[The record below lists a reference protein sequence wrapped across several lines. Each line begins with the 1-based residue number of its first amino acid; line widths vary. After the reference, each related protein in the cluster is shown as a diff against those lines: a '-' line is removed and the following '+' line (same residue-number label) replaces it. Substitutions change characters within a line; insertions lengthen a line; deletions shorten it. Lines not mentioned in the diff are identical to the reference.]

1 MKKTTWEECG
11 ISSEKDFIKDLQEQ
25 KLTENYNASG
35 VPLSYN
41 NGTVYTDI
49 SDAHT
54 LIFGNTGS
62 KKTRNFCIPSVYT
75 IGMAG
80 ESMVI
85 SDPKGE
91 IYRNTSG
98 FIKEQGYKIKVF
110 NLRNPENGSRWN
122 PLLLPYK
129 YYKNGDQDKALEM
142 LSDLCMQ
149 LKNEVHSERDLFWE
163 NQASDLLMGLFLI
176 LFEVESDESKIHMES
191 IQRIRLYIEPETD
204 KPDDASNI
212 FWKLLKTFPERSL
225 VRLKLA
231 SIYSLRNVEKT
242 LNCVISTFD
251 AMVRN
256 FFMNKKLISMTATSD
271 IDFYSIG
278 EEKTALYLITPDEKT
293 TFHFLV
299 SVFIKQCYEVLIEH
313 AQTYGDGQLPIRVN
327 YLLDEFSNLPKIADM
342 PAMISAARSRNIR
355 FVLVVQSKQQ
365 LLTNYGDD
373 AETIKSNCKTWIYL
387 TCRELSLLKEISEL
401 CGTVEIDGKEKNV
414 LSVTQLQRLKIGWEN
429 SQVLI
434 LRGTAAPYLSWVKDF
449 AVYPQAKY
457 NTLPFEKNDL
467 SPVKSFSVVRYM
479 YNKLSEELKNGKEK
493 G

>member
-122 PLLLPYK
+122 PLLLPYR

-176 LFEVESDESKIHMES
+176 LFEVESDE
-191 IQRIRLYIEPETD
+191 
-204 KPDDASNI
+204 
-212 FWKLLKTFPERSL
+212 
-225 VRLKLA
+225 
-231 SIYSLRNVEKT
+231 
-242 LNCVISTFD
+242 
-251 AMVRN
+251 
-256 FFMNKKLISMTATSD
+256 
-271 IDFYSIG
+271 
-278 EEKTALYLITPDEKT
+278 
-293 TFHFLV
+293 
-299 SVFIKQCYEVLIEH
+299 
-313 AQTYGDGQLPIRVN
+313 
-327 YLLDEFSNLPKIADM
+327 
-342 PAMISAARSRNIR
+342 
-355 FVLVVQSKQQ
+355 
-365 LLTNYGDD
+365 
-373 AETIKSNCKTWIYL
+373 
-387 TCRELSLLKEISEL
+387 
-401 CGTVEIDGKEKNV
+401 
-414 LSVTQLQRLKIGWEN
+414 
-429 SQVLI
+429 
-434 LRGTAAPYLSWVKDF
+434 
-449 AVYPQAKY
+449 
-457 NTLPFEKNDL
+457 
-467 SPVKSFSVVRYM
+467 
-479 YNKLSEELKNGKEK
+479 
-493 G
+493 